1 MGVFC
6 FSMTEEILSPEVK
19 LAIEAAARSLGRC
32 EQCRFSLEQKLLK
45 KKFSE
50 ETIKKALDYLE
61 SKKYLD
67 DARYASS
74 WIRCQCSMRPRG
86 SIRLVRDL
94 CARGVSRN
102 IATDAV
108 KEYFETVDE
117 FDMCRLAL
125 KKMISKNKN
134 EKNMMKSLADKGFSY
149 KIIQV
154 ILKEYKVGENAS

>member
-1 MGVFC
+1 ME
-6 FSMTEEILSPEVK
+6 EEILTPEVK

-45 KKFSE
+45 KEFSE

-86 SIRLVRDL
+86 RIRLVRDL
-94 CARGVSRN
+94 CARGVSRS